1 MSGTLA
7 IKAFPAQGDRARNR
21 PSSMQDALVEPL
33 DVRDRR

>member
-7 IKAFPAQGDRARNR
+7 ITALPAQGDRARNR
-21 PSSMQDALVEPL
+21 PPSMQNALVEPL